1 MVDQSGYG
9 AAVVAWRCVGLRW
22 AGGAPVLVWEGGRR
36 SALGYGRVIGF
47 RAVGARGCVGARGN
61 ACPVGAVVGGRST
74 GGRCAE
80 CARWDRVGSV
90 AADGVADDPRVY
102 RVYLAWFGAGMVKV
116 GITAEERGDARLL
129 EQGAVAYSWLGRGA
143 LMAARRTEEVLGTA
157 LGVPDRIPYA
167 AKRVARVGL
176 PGERERAAEVVAL
189 YRRAV
194 EVPGW
199 AETLERLEPR
209 VVDQAEAFGLG
220 RVDRIDGVV
229 SELVDGGCV
238 EGVLM
243 AAAGPDLHLQAPDG
257 RALVLDTRLI
267 TGWELVAAGG
277 SGEGTTVPVTVLP
290 PGVQGGLF

>member
-1 MVDQSGYG
+1 M
-9 AAVVAWRCVGLRW
+9 
-22 AGGAPVLVWEGGRR
+22 WEGGRG
-36 SALGYGRVIGF
+36 SALAYGREIGF
-47 RAVGARGCVGARGN
+47 RAVGERRCGGARGN
-61 ACPVGAVVGGRST
+61 PCLVGAVVGGRST

-102 RVYLAWFGAGMVKV
+102 RVYLAWCGPGMVKV
-116 GITAEERGDARLL
+116 GITAEERGDARLR
-129 EQGAVAYSWLGRGA
+129 EQGAVAYSWLGRGP

-176 PGERERAAEVVAL
+176 PGERERAAEVESL

-194 EVPGW
+194 GVPGW
-199 AETLERLEPR
+199 TETLEPVALR
-209 VVDQAEAFGLG
+209 VVDQVGVFGLG

-229 SELVDGGCV
+229 AELVEDGCV
-238 EGVLM
+238 HGTLV
-243 AAAGPDLHLQAPDG
+243 AAAGPDLHVEAPDG

-267 TGWELVAAGG
+267 TGWGLVAAG
-277 SGEGTTVPVTVLP
+277 SGDGTTVPVTVLP